1 MSKKA
6 YFNSDERLNTMLSDS
21 QEIRSYMS
29 ILGAYFIADN
39 TFILGEIVLSI
50 NDNDCLFIKS
60 GLTPSLKTLFNECGI
75 PVQDNI
81 IVDLETLVFLYTAL
95 NGETLDNCF
104 ENNLK
109 KVKKE
114 MLLQIFNAREKID
127 FNGQFANIDKVIAP
141 FISDNFD
148 IDRFIDECV
157 FNTTG
162 YYSERG
168 YYDKCLKFGWRTKK
182 DPDTYYFIDI
192 FKNGY
197 ISIISFRNIFDRFY
211 QDVYHEVIDGKE
223 EISHSIGG
231 NYNFTID
238 YKSGETD
245 EVIHYKIKTKKT
257 TEQDIEKMKVILESM
272 VDKSVVFEKETPKIN
287 VKK

>member
-1 MSKKA
+1 MTKKA

-39 TFILGEIVLSI
+39 TFILDEIVLSI
-50 NDNDCLFIKS
+50 NDNNCLFIKS
-60 GLTPSLKTLFNECGI
+60 GLAPSLKTLFKECGI

-114 MLLQIFNAREKID
+114 MLLQVFDERKKIN

-148 IDRFIDECV
+148 IDRFVDECV
-157 FNTTG
+157 FSTTG
-162 YYSERG
+162 YYAERG
-168 YYDKCLKFGWRTKK
+168 YDKCLKFGWRTKE
-182 DPDTYYFIDI
+182 DPDTFYFIDI

-197 ISIISFRNIFDRFY
+197 ISNISFRDIFDRFY
-211 QDVYHEVIDGKE
+211 QQVYHEVIDGKE

-231 NYNFTID
+231 KYDYTINYQR
-238 YKSGETD
+238 GETR
-245 EVIHYKIKTKKT
+245 EVINYEEATKKT